1 MAMRLSLRLSEEPD
15 SPQQSDCSMLSTT
28 AATAAAHGSRGLTML
43 TCMDTESP
51 TAAAAAAA
59 DGEAGEGD
67 CDVNGAPIFNSKRA
81 KLDYFSRDC
90 TAITEYLYVGGKKV
104 ASSQEKLVEK
114 GITHIINAAGDVCD
128 NYFPHKFHYLKLHL
142 LDSAQEDIMCVLY
155 KVIDFIDVVRKG
167 KNKVLVHCQQV
178 RRTDSD
184 RAHDCIPGAH
194 PCHAPAR
201 LSLTPPSPRHV
212 SSCVVVTC
220 LRRVCLVRPC
230 S

>member
-28 AATAAAHGSRGLTML
+28 GATAAAHGSRGLTML

-51 TAAAAAAA
+51 TAAAAASAA
-59 DGEAGEGD
+59 DGEGGEGD

-178 RRTDSD
+178 RRTD
-184 RAHDCIPGAH
+184 RQRQVA
-194 PCHAPAR
+194 
-201 LSLTPPSPRHV
+201 
-212 SSCVVVTC
+212 
-220 LRRVCLVRPC
+220 
-230 S
+230 